1 MSHHMGFL
9 PNISLLA
16 HPHLC
21 SMSLI
26 NGNIPI
32 YGNQYVME
40 GSDFAA
46 LFVRREVGDEL

>member
-1 MSHHMGFL
+1 MSSSPTFNCS
-9 PNISLLA
+9 PT
-16 HPHLC
+16 PTFC

-26 NGNIPI
+26 NGDIPI

-40 GSDFAA
+40 GSNFAA

>member
-1 MSHHMGFL
+1 MGFL

-26 NGNIPI
+26 NGDIPN

-40 GSDFAA
+40 DSDFAA
-46 LFVRREVGDEL
+46 LFIRRELDDDEL

>member
-1 MSHHMGFL
+1 MIAFSSKFHR
-9 PNISLLA
+9 PLA
-16 HPHLC
+16 AHC

-26 NGNIPI
+26 NGDIPN

-40 GSDFAA
+40 DSDFAA